1 MAKLDLSQVIS
12 AVATRA
18 TNYPALLSN
27 ALQRIEDGVNNL
39 GQQLAAE
46 PVGLAQAPPPLE
58 GVNVKTAAG
67 TGEQVHVTLTHNVPI
82 TKNVHYFLEYDNDP
96 SFPAP
101 HVTHLGTSRGTVLT
115 LPSKNDDGSSVHNW
129 YFRGYPQL
137 PGSKPA
143 APVNFGGIVPTP
155 VTLGGSTQLSLQAST
170 GSGTA
175 APNGQQGG
183 WGFGKTNTRGAAGPK
198 RLIPA

>member
-18 TNYPALLSN
+18 KNYPVILSN

-46 PVGLAQAPPPLE
+46 PVGLASPPPPLE
-58 GVNVKTAAG
+58 SLNVKTA
-67 TGEQVHVTLTHNVPI
+67 GEMVHVTLTHNAPI
-82 TKNVHYFLEYDNDP
+82 QKNIHYFVEYDNDP
-96 SFPAP
+96 SFPQP
-101 HVTHLGTSRGTVLT
+101 HVIHNGTSRSVPPFS
-115 LPSKNDDGSSVHNW
+115 LPTNDDGAQPHTW

-137 PGSKPA
+137 PGSKPS
-143 APVNFGGIVPTP
+143 APVNFGGLQPTP
-155 VTLGGSTQLSLQAST
+155 VTLSGTTNLTLQPST

-183 WGFGKTNTRGAAGPK
+183 WGFGKTNTRGPVAPK
-198 RLIPA
+198 RAIPA